1 MKEKYTTVWILITS
15 YRVMKSV
22 ALNNSNSYHDKH
34 ILSPYTVWMLKC
46 IKKLVA
52 YLFRFLC
59 VSSLHMFD
67 SYFIYNQYYFNT
79 HRFNKKN
86 FRVIFKIFF
95 SSGRILS
102 LLLTT
107 CMIHTHFLNVTH
119 CLFWKLYL
127 FRKIVTL

>member
-1 MKEKYTTVWILITS
+1 MKEKYTTVWIFITS

-22 ALNNSNSYHDKH
+22 ALNNVKLISWQT
-34 ILSPYTVWMLKC
+34 YTVSLHRLNVKS

-127 FRKIVTL
+127 FCKIVTL